1 MYKKDEMNLWIRTPL
16 ESNKFFIVSW
26 RMAGSEFCKELIREN
41 YPQTQNINHWGK
53 SHTTLDSKYV
63 SDLLNVG
70 TKVFVAITDPREVA
84 MNLFYFDNGLHLHD
98 SDYKNATCKVDKQ
111 LGIEPNFIDLLNDV
125 TDKQIELIN
134 TYKEQFGDNCI
145 IVRYEDA
152 LYYQNKFH
160 NIVSKFLKTTPI
172 GIDEVT
178 KYKWSIYKNVG
189 DFNQFFDENDLHKHY
204 NQYKSF
210 YEKWEYP
217 KEGLQ
222 LLKYDWHGKTWV
234 IGEDEL

>member
-1 MYKKDEMNLWIRTPL
+1 
-16 ESNKFFIVSW
+16 
-26 RMAGSEFCKELIREN
+26 
-41 YPQTQNINHWGK
+41 
-53 SHTTLDSKYV
+53 
-63 SDLLNVG
+63 
-70 TKVFVAITDPREVA
+70 
-84 MNLFYFDNGLHLHD
+84 MNLFYFDNGFSHD
-98 SDYKNATCKVDKQ
+98 SDYKNATCKADKQ
-111 LGIEPNFIDLLNDV
+111 LGIQPNFIDLLNDV
-125 TDKQIELIN
+125 NDKEIELVD

-160 NIVSKFLKTTPI
+160 NKVSKFLKTTPL
-172 GIDEVT
+172 GVDGAT

-189 DFNQFFDENDLHKHY
+189 DFNQFFDENDLLKHY

-210 YEKWEYP
+210 YEKWKYP

-222 LLKYDWHGKTWV
+222 LLKYDWHGETWV